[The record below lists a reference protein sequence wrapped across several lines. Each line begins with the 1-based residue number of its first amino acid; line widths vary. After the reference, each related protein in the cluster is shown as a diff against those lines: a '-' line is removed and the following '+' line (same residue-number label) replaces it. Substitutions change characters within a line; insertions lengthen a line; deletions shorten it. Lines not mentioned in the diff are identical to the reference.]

1 MLIEA
6 NLVRRS
12 LEQQGFTTF
21 STVSMC
27 TLDVIHIF
35 PNQCAAERRKKCTKM
50 QIVADQLERMCN
62 NITLLHFYVS
72 IKGQIIDKS
81 TVKFVT

>member
-1 MLIEA
+1 
-6 NLVRRS
+6 
-12 LEQQGFTTF
+12 
-21 STVSMC
+21 
-27 TLDVIHIF
+27 
-35 PNQCAAERRKKCTKM
+35 M

-81 TVKFVT
+81 TVKFVTL

>member
-1 MLIEA
+1 
-6 NLVRRS
+6 
-12 LEQQGFTTF
+12 
-21 STVSMC
+21 MC
-27 TLDVIHIF
+27 S
-35 PNQCAAERRKKCTKM
+35 RKKEKCAKM